1 MTVKGLRL
9 HFHMSGGILPS
20 EHLEGGRGMVVYLDG
35 IIGLNFLI
43 DWLLLLGVNRLAGYP
58 PGAGRAAAAAAF
70 GGGYTGLCMIPGFSF
85 LASALWR
92 TVSLGVMTM
101 AAFGMNRSAWRR
113 GMLFVL
119 LSMALGGLA
128 LSLNHGGFL
137 GLVAGA
143 GGLALLCIM
152 GFAGRSPGKR
162 LIPVTME
169 HEGRA
174 ISFLALLDTG
184 NTLKDPVTGEPIVI
198 AGPRAA
204 RELLGLEAWQLRDP
218 VQTMTAMGREKLRL
232 IPYHTVG
239 TDRGFLLGLRCDRV
253 EYDGKTGRKMV
264 AFSGEDFPGGEYE
277 GLIGGV

>member
-1 MTVKGLRL
+1 
-9 HFHMSGGILPS
+9 
-20 EHLEGGRGMVVYLDG
+20 
-35 IIGLNFLI
+35 
-43 DWLLLLGVNRLAGYP
+43 
-58 PGAGRAAAAAAF
+58 
-70 GGGYTGLCMIPGFSF
+70 
-85 LASALWR
+85 
-92 TVSLGVMTM
+92 
-101 AAFGMNRSAWRR
+101 
-113 GMLFVL
+113 MLFVL

-128 LSLNHGGFL
+128 LSLNHGRFQ

-253 EYDGKTGRKMV
+253 KYDGKTGRKMV